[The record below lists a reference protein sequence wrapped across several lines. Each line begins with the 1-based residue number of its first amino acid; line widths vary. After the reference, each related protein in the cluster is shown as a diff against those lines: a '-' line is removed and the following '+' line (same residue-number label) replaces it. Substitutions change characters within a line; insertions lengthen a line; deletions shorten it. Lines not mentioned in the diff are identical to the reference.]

1 MPTSSSIT
9 PGSIIGGKYRIEAEI
24 GEGGMASVFAAY
36 SSALR
41 SHVAIK
47 LLKPELATDLRLVGR
62 FVREGRI
69 AARIDSRHVA
79 RIHEFGICEKNG
91 IPFIAFELLQGEDLE
106 KVLAAHGPMP
116 VSLAVDYV
124 MQALVGV
131 AAAHFHGIAHRDLKP
146 ANLFRVQT
154 PGQPPVIKVLDFGVA
169 KALRGL
175 ELERG
180 PQTSTSALIGTPP
193 YMAPEQLRSS
203 KRIDARADIWSV
215 GVVLYE
221 LLTAAHPFDGATFG
235 ALLAAIMKG
244 SPVPIERHRADLP
257 PPLVGVILKCLQKER
272 DHRFQ
277 SVKELATALAPFGSQ
292 TAHIALST
300 IHEASDETLRDRF
313 SSDEDLTISSSGPRT
328 APPPASAPAPAPAR
342 SSRLVIIIAA
352 LFVLLGAGG
361 VGFFL
366 ARR

>member
-1 MPTSSSIT
+1 MVTSSSIT
-9 PGSIIGGKYRIEAEI
+9 PGSIIAGKYRIDAAI
-24 GEGGMASVFAAY
+24 GDGGMASVFAAY
-36 SSALR
+36 SSALG

-47 LLKPELATDLRLVGR
+47 LLKPELAMDLNLVGR

-69 AARIDSRHVA
+69 AARIDSPHVA
-79 RIHEFGICEKNG
+79 RIHEFGICHTNCV
-91 IPFIAFELLQGEDLE
+91 PFIAFELLHGDDLE

-131 AAAHFHGIAHRDLKP
+131 AAAHSHGIAHRDLKP

-154 PGQPPVIKVLDFGVA
+154 PGQPPLIKVLDFGVA

-175 ELERG
+175 ELDRG
-180 PQTSTSALIGTPP
+180 PQTSTSALMGTPP

-203 KRIDARADIWSV
+203 KRIDARADIWSL

-257 PPLVGVILKCLQKER
+257 PPLVAVILKCLQKER
-272 DHRFQ
+272 DQRFQ

-292 TAHIALST
+292 T
-300 IHEASDETLRDRF
+300 
-313 SSDEDLTISSSGPRT
+313 
-328 APPPASAPAPAPAR
+328 
-342 SSRLVIIIAA
+342 
-352 LFVLLGAGG
+352 
-361 VGFFL
+361 
-366 ARR
+366 